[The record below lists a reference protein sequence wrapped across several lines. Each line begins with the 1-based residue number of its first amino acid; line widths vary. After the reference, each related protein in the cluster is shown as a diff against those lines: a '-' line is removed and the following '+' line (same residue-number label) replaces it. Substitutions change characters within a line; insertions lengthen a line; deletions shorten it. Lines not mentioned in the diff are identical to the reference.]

1 MYAFPDYGLLRY
13 GQIPVI
19 VRHGHQLILP
29 PFIQPIGQQNN
40 NCSCCNST
48 TSTPTLLTD
57 DLKNKIKN
65 ELIGINKLLE
75 SNPMPNNDSFRR
87 IALSKYAKKELGKDS
102 NDLPAEI
109 ISFIDQLLK

>member
-13 GQIPVI
+13 GQFPVI
-19 VRHGHQLILP
+19 VQHGHQLILP
-29 PFIQPIGQQNN
+29 PFVQPIDQQNN

-48 TSTPTLLTD
+48 TPSLLTD

-65 ELIGINKLLE
+65 ELIAINKLLE
-75 SNPMPNNDSFRR
+75 SNPMPNNNSYRR

-102 NDLPAEI
+102 TDLPAEI
-109 ISFIDQLLK
+109 ISFIDELLKN